1 MRNAESHLVGAVV
14 GALLA
19 ATLLVGVFVA
29 SPAHSATVE
38 SPGKTAALF
47 VEPGAGR

>member
-19 ATLLVGVFVA
+19 ATLLVGLFVA
-29 SPAHSATVE
+29 SPAHSATME
-38 SPGKTAALF
+38 TPSSNAA
-47 VEPGAGR
+47 R